1 MFELKDAIKKIV
13 AVVAPNVFLVN
24 EVLAMWNLSA
34 KDQSSLAAVIKYVK
48 DGVDVPDAPDVTSKR
63 KDKGKGGGKGRQS
76 GYQGS
81 GNYGKCNQSSGNS
94 YFQPEMG
101 TFSP

>member
-13 AVVAPNVFLVN
+13 AVVAPNVFLVD

-34 KDQSSLAAVIKYVK
+34 KDQKALTAIIKYVK
-48 DGVDVPDAPDVTSKR
+48 HEVDVPDAVDATPKK
-63 KDKGKGGGKGRQS
+63 KDKS

-81 GNYGKCNQSSGNS
+81 KGGGKESEC
-94 YFQPEMG
+94 E
-101 TFSP
+101 